1 VGEITFGQGLEAGTN
16 ALDDDLFLLILVG
29 FNRIE
34 IGADGKVH
42 VEKNGGIGRA
52 EDVAQFPG

>member
-34 IGADGKVH
+34 IGADSKVH
-42 VEKNGGIGRA
+42 IEKNGGIDRA